1 VKYFITGATGFVGSY
16 LAKELLE
23 KGHSVFAS
31 FRKESSFKLWD
42 ESTKK
47 QVNWV
52 EVDILDP
59 LGLLNATKT
68 MDVVIHCAA
77 YVSLDSKKR
86 NLLHQI
92 NVEATA
98 NLVNICLENHIPKFC
113 FISSVAALGKP
124 FDEVHVDESCKW
136 EDAESLTA
144 YSVSKYYGEQEVWRG
159 VAEGLNAVIVNP
171 SVVLGVGEWSSSS
184 LRIFEYL
191 STNPTYYPSGTF
203 NYVDVRDVAEMTI
216 ELIEKNI
223 SGERFILN
231 GGHLPFKLFF
241 EMASKVLKT
250 KTPSQEMTPIIARIG
265 IFIDSIR
272 SFVSNKPRSLTK
284 DTYKAT
290 ARKHIFLN
298 NKVKKELGRDFRSL
312 NETLDWIGSN
322 LKKL

>member
-1 VKYFITGATGFVGSY
+1 VKYFITGATGFIGSY
-16 LAKELLE
+16 LAKKLLQ
-23 KGHSVFAS
+23 KGHTVFAS
-31 FRKESSFKLWD
+31 FRKESSFKFWE
-42 ESTKK
+42 ESQKK

-77 YVSLDSKKR
+77 FVSLDSKKK
-86 NLLHQI
+86 NVLHQI

-98 NLVNICLENHIPKFC
+98 NLVNVCLENHTSQFC
-113 FISSVAALGKP
+113 FVSSVAALGKP
-124 FDEVHVDESCKW
+124 FDEVHVNESCKW
-136 EDAESLTA
+136 EEADSLTA

-159 VAEGLNAVIVNP
+159 IAEGLNAVIVNP
-171 SVVLGVGEWSSSS
+171 SVVLGVGDWSSSS

-191 STNPTYYPSGTF
+191 SSNPTYYPSGTF
-203 NYVDVRDVAEMTI
+203 NYVDVRDVAEMTT
-216 ELIEKNI
+216 ELIEKNS

-231 GGHLPFKLFF
+231 GGHLSFKIFF
-241 EMASKVLKT
+241 EMASKVLNT
-250 KTPSQEMTPIIARIG
+250 KAPHQEMTPLIAKIG
-265 IFIDSIR
+265 ILIDTIH
-272 SFVSNKPRSLTK
+272 SFLANKPRSITK

-290 ARKHIFLN
+290 TRKHIFLN
-298 NKVKKELGRDFRSL
+298 EKVKKELGKDFRSL